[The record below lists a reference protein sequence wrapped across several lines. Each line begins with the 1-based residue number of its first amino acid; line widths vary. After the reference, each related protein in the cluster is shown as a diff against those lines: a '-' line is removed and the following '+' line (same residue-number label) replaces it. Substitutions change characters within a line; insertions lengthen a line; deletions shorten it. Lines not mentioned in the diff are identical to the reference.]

1 MNIIFEGISGCGKT
15 TTIDSLCE
23 LLDKKGILYEKIGDL
38 QYDTPLKENLIE
50 MVTRSPFMD
59 QNGNFK
65 TSLYESLLLAAN
77 HHYIQEKL
85 RDSKKLCI
93 YDRDF
98 ISVLAYQKEIL
109 KKDYENWE
117 KIYQIY
123 RDLILFN
130 LKSVDYIV
138 YMMLPFEEALRR
150 TEIRDNRKFSAED
163 IEKLKIMRENMEF
176 ELSLIDNGNNI
187 IYLDGM
193 DSIKDNVRKLA
204 KKLAVRK

>member
-1 MNIIFEGISGCGKT
+1 MNVIFEGISGCGKT
-15 TTIDSLCE
+15 TTIDGLCKS
-23 LLDKKGILYEKIGDL
+23 LDKKGILYEKIGDL
-38 QYDTPLKENLIE
+38 EYDTPIKEILID
-50 MVTRSPFMD
+50 MVTRSPLMD

-85 RDSKKLCI
+85 RDSAKLCI

-130 LKSVDYIV
+130 LKSVDYII
-138 YMMLPFEEALRR
+138 YMMLPFEEAIRR
-150 TEIRDNRKFSAED
+150 TEIRDNRRFSTED
-163 IEKLKIMRENMEF
+163 IEMLKIMRQNMEL
-176 ELSLIDNGNNI
+176 ELSFIDNGSNI

-193 DSIKDNVRKLA
+193 EPTKDNVKKLVRKLG
-204 KKLAVRK
+204 V